1 MNINQFTQKSIE
13 AVQTS
18 QTLAQ
23 TYGNQQIEQ
32 PHLMLA
38 LLQQE
43 GGLIPQLLTKMGLT
57 VPSFETAVQA
67 EVAKLPKVSGG
78 GR

>member
-43 GGLIPQLLTKMGLT
+43 GGLIPQLLTKMGLNRS
-57 VPSFETAVQA
+57 V
-67 EVAKLPKVSGG
+67 L
-78 GR
+78 